1 VSESFDSAT
10 DSKIMAS
17 FMKFV
22 KLLWAPVAVALVVA
36 WMAFG
41 SFGGHPRVSSEDARR
56 LVQAGARL
64 VDVRA
69 SFEFAAGHLP
79 GAVNVP
85 VQHIR
90 ERMNELEPKDKPLIV
105 YCRSGHRSAMAF
117 DELKSAGF
125 TKLYDLG
132 PMSAW

>member
-1 VSESFDSAT
+1 
-10 DSKIMAS
+10 
-17 FMKFV
+17 MKR
-22 KLLWAPVAVALVVA
+22 LWLAVAIG

-41 SFGGHPRVSSEDARR
+41 CSNHSRVSSADAHR

-79 GAVNVP
+79 GAINVP
-85 VQHIR
+85 VQHMHARI
-90 ERMNELEPKDKPLIV
+90 NELDPKDAPIVV
-105 YCRSGHRSAMAF
+105 YCQSGSRSKMAF
-117 DELKSAGF
+117 DELESAGF
-125 TKLYDLG
+125 TRLYDLG